1 MQQPRYDSVS
11 VALYDPVALNR
22 NATRNVLYSLG
33 FREIESYGA
42 LEDLRRA
49 MATRD
54 FDLVALEGSSVEDP
68 VYDFVRRVRRGEIPC
83 NPFAIV
89 VVTTW
94 LPEAQLVRKVMDS
107 GADDLLTRPFSTAML
122 GERLRTHA
130 HARKGFVVTADY
142 VGPDRRNDASRPNSA
157 KLIEVV
163 NSLKLKAVEGK
174 SGYEAQ
180 IAVQAGISA
189 GRKTVNEE
197 RMRRAAFQIGV
208 IAGFIHQQTSQP
220 DQVVRRS
227 DLEKIIQTARELE
240 ALARQE
246 EAAQV
251 IGTCETIID
260 VAEKSLNGNDLNQNA
275 QILVRLSVAL
285 QVTMTPGSEAGQFH
299 AELDETLNRIR
310 ARGRKA

>member
-1 MQQPRYDSVS
+1 MQQPRYDSVT

-22 NATRNVLYSLG
+22 NATRNVMYSLG

-68 VYDFVRRVRRGEIPC
+68 VYDFIRRVRRGEIPC
-83 NPFAIV
+83 NPFAVV

-94 LPEAQLVRKVMDS
+94 LPEAQLVRKVMDA

-142 VGPDRRNDASRPNSA
+142 VGPDRRKDASRPNSA
-157 KLIEVV
+157 RPIDVV
-163 NSLKLKAVEGK
+163 NSLKMKAVEGK

-180 IAVQAGISA
+180 IAVRAGVSE
-189 GRKTVNEE
+189 GRKSINAE

-208 IAGFIHQQTSQP
+208 IAGFVHQQANRT
-220 DQVVRRS
+220 DQTVRLS
-227 DLEKIIQTARELE
+227 DLEKIALTARELE

-260 VAEKSLNGNDLNQNA
+260 VAEKSMNGNELGQNS

-285 QVTMTPGSEAGQFH
+285 QVTMTPGSEAGQFQS
-299 AELDETLNRIR
+299 ELDETLNRIR